1 MFKMSSVGVD
11 TGSQTT
17 LPLINGF
24 IYSALFQST
33 SHGDKTLSQ
42 LVDVMDSDL
51 IQTLLHDRPWHSQ
64 PG

>member
-1 MFKMSSVGVD
+1 MFKMSAFGVD

-42 LVDVMDSDL
+42 LVDVMDSGL
-51 IQTLLHDRPWHSQ
+51 IHSITHAAA
-64 PG
+64 